1 MNMKRKTIAL
11 LLLLLCV
18 LNVNA
23 QDDNVRT
30 KSVYVEAFGP
40 SNTIGITYDA
50 RFNENSR
57 WGYRVGFG
65 FGYASSTSIFY
76 GKTSTRGYTVPLG
89 LNYLVGGKKHNLELG
104 VGLNVGF
111 YNNHDIALE
120 PWYIE
125 KTPGNTEQI
134 GWTAKPIKE
143 NKFGTFA
150 YGTIGYR
157 YTAKKG
163 FQFRIGITPAVAFS
177 FKGIYS
183 HRVAFAP
190 YISFGKAF

>member
-1 MNMKRKTIAL
+1 MKRKTIAL

-23 QDDNVRT
+23 QDDNVHT

-40 SNTIGITYDA
+40 SNGIGVTYDA

-65 FGYASSTSIFY
+65 FGYKRTSDIF
-76 GKTSTRGYTVPLG
+76 GKTSVRGYSVPVG
-89 LNYLVGGKKHNLELG
+89 VNYLVGGKKHALELG
-104 VGLNVGF
+104 AGLNAGI
-111 YNNHDIALE
+111 YNNHDFTFE

-125 KTPGNTEQI
+125 TTPGNKKQI
-134 GWTAKPIKE
+134 GWKTKPIKE
-143 NKFGTFA
+143 NKFGMFA
-150 YGTIGYR
+150 YTTVGYR
-157 YTAKKG
+157 YTSKKG
-163 FQFRIGITPAVAFS
+163 FQFRAGVMPAVAFA
-177 FKGIYS
+177 FKGI
-183 HRVAFAP
+183 HDHKVVLAP